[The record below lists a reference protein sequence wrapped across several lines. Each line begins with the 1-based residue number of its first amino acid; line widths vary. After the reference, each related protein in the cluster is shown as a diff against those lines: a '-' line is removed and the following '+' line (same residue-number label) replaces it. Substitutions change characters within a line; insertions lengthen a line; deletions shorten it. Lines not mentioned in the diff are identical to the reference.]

1 MCSGWFDTFSKQ
13 TEKEAAMR
21 YLILVMMRA
30 LNVMDDVSNMEELYV
45 LTSSTIKEV
54 QLSDLWVT
62 ILAGFYEDEDL

>member
-1 MCSGWFDTFSKQ
+1 
-13 TEKEAAMR
+13 MR